1 MADDENTSEDSNL
14 EEFGLE
20 VLEQR
25 IVLSGDVS
33 LDHSQETV
41 PEEIVQAV
49 SGGQTAVVADAS
61 IGNPQLISVPT

>member
-1 MADDENTSEDSNL
+1 MVDDESISNDSNL

-33 LDHSQETV
+33 LAHSQVSV

-49 SGGQTAVVADAS
+49 SGGQTAVVADAPLE
-61 IGNPQLISVPT
+61 IPD